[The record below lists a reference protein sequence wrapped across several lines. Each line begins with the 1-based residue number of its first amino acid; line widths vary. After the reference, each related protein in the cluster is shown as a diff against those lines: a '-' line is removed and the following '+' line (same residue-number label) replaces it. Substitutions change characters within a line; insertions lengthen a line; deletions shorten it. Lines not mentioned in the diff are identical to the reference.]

1 MRATFALYLAT
12 GLVLGGA
19 TIGPSAGA
27 VTTGHGGPDCG
38 YPPSTPSMG
47 ASNGCNNYNGYNGA
61 APTQPSTPGMGAYNG
76 YTGYGNA
83 ASQPSA
89 PGMGAYSGYGTNGV
103 PTQTPPSGV
112 RAPGVRA
119 TPPPPVPG
127 QPGSRPLGVSTPQ
140 RLVPLAGFAL
150 CDTTNGPNLG
160 PGPSCSVDTTVDFTV
175 SPGVLQLQ
183 CPDVIPATAG
193 AEQEGAPG
201 TDIEIA
207 IGPCTVDDTRGGTG
221 TWTVSAALSTPFA
234 YSGGGF
240 DIPTDGGSVT
250 YSTGTITTAPGGG
263 AAAAAVPPAG
273 DLPPG
278 GVALTA
284 TPVDV
289 LTNGTG
295 GTFLVDWAPVLTIG
309 IPLTAPATTGTEL
322 YTGTITHSVT

>member
-1 MRATFALYLAT
+1 MRATFALFLAT

-19 TIGPSAGA
+19 TIGSSAGA
-27 VTTGHGGPDCG
+27 VTTGHGGNSPDCAS
-38 YPPSTPSMG
+38 PPPASGVG
-47 ASNGCNNYNGYNGA
+47 AYNGCNGYSGYNGA
-61 APTQPSTPGMGAYNG
+61 AG
-76 YTGYGNA
+76 
-83 ASQPSA
+83 SQPSA
-89 PGMGAYSGYGTNGV
+89 PGMGAYNSYNGYNGSGAAASPPAAPGMGAYNGYGTNGV
-103 PTQTPPSGV
+103 PASGV
-112 RAPGVRA
+112 RA
-119 TPPPPVPG
+119 TPPPVPG

-201 TDIEIA
+201 TDIQIA